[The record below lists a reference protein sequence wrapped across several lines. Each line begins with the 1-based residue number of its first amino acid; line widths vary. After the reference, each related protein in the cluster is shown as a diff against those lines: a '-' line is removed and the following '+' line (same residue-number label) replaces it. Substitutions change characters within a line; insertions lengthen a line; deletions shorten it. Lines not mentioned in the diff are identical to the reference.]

1 MKGKVTLWA
10 FLIFFI
16 IFVLIEN
23 DGGNFFVQAGK
34 KNQGPDYYKLFE
46 MDPQTFDKTALRKAY
61 YRLAKKYHPD
71 KNPGD
76 KEAEKKFKEITHAFE
91 ILNDDQKRKVYDMHG
106 EEGLQGGF
114 DSDSGFN
121 AQDIFERYREINN
134 LLLIFIFLVSSVVGA
149 AVVMEAAS
157 LSISSVGEGGNH
169 VHPTFVSNLKF
180 HFRTFIKEPS

>member
-10 FLIFFI
+10 FLIFFVL
-16 IFVLIEN
+16 FVLIEN
-23 DGGNFFVQAGK
+23 GGKLLVEAAK
-34 KNQGPDYYKLFE
+34 KNEATDYYKLFE
-46 MDPQTFDKTALRKAY
+46 MDRQTFDKTALRKSY

-106 EEGLQGGF
+106 EAGLQGGF

-121 AQDIFERYREINN
+121 AQDIFERYQLSIYFY
-134 LLLIFIFLVSSVVGA
+134 LLIFIVSLVGKVEEVV
-149 AVVMEAAS
+149 VSTLIS
-157 LSISSVGEGGNH
+157 LVDTVGSL
-169 VHPTFVSNLKF
+169 VLPTFESNSKFPFKTFTKELNLK
-180 HFRTFIKEPS
+180 

>member
-1 MKGKVTLWA
+1 MGGKLALWLFA
-10 FLIFFI
+10 ILFLLC
-16 IFVLIEN
+16 VLIEN
-23 DGGNFFVQAGK
+23 NGKSFAHAHK
-34 KNQGPDYYKLFE
+34 KNQSTDYYKLFE
-46 MDPQTFDKTALRKAY
+46 MDGQTFDKTALKKSY

-121 AQDIFERYREINN
+121 AQDIFER
-134 LLLIFIFLVSSVVGA
+134 
-149 AVVMEAAS
+149 
-157 LSISSVGEGGNH
+157 
-169 VHPTFVSNLKF
+169 
-180 HFRTFIKEPS
+180 

>member
-1 MKGKVTLWA
+1 MTGKLTLWA

-16 IFVLIEN
+16 LFVLIEN
-23 DGGNFFVQAGK
+23 EGRNFFVQAHK
-34 KNQGPDYYKLFE
+34 KSQETEYYKLFD
-46 MDPQTFDKTALRKAY
+46 MDRQTFDKNALRKAY

-106 EEGLQGGF
+106 EAGLQGGF

-121 AQDIFERYREINN
+121 AQDIFERYKFAEV
-134 LLLIFIFLVSSVVGA
+134 LLFTLFFLVSLVEVA
-149 AVVMEAAS
+149 EEV
-157 LSISSVGEGGNH
+157 SISISLVDSTEENH
-169 VHPTFVSNLKF
+169 VLLMFVSNLKSLF
-180 HFRTFIKEPS
+180 KTFIKELNLT

>member
-16 IFVLIEN
+16 LFVLIEN
-23 DGGNFFVQAGK
+23 EGNVFVQAAK
-34 KNQGPDYYKLFE
+34 KSQGADYYKLFE
-46 MDPQTFDKTALRKAY
+46 MDRQTFDKTALRKSY
-61 YRLAKKYHPD
+61 YRLAKKFHPD

-121 AQDIFERYREINN
+121 AQDIFERYHYMKITE
-134 LLLIFIFLVSSVVGA
+134 LLLIFLVSLVAVAEVVKE
-149 AVVMEAAS
+149 VVS
-157 LSISSVGEGGNH
+157 LSISLVEDVGESH
-169 VHPTFVSNLKF
+169 VLPMFVSNLKY
-180 HFRTFIKEPS
+180 HFKTFIKEPN